1 MKPMRN
7 TDTPKA
13 PIQDAYELHDD
24 RGMIYNPLSRDVDK
38 AELMAKYENA
48 NWYEGS
54 LKTENGNEISF
65 RLPTSCTAYDMVPV
79 EYEFKSASCFETV
92 HFMATGLEDK
102 TRKPKNVTAIF
113 CPAIL
118 T

>member
-54 LKTENGNEISF
+54 
-65 RLPTSCTAYDMVPV
+65 
-79 EYEFKSASCFETV
+79 
-92 HFMATGLEDK
+92 
-102 TRKPKNVTAIF
+102 
-113 CPAIL
+113 
-118 T
+118 